1 MIETYKITSGVYD
14 REVTDGFLCL
24 DANTRTRG
32 NELKLKK
39 RRSKLNIRKYVY
51 TNRITDIWN
60 SLPNVIVRSKNVKN
74 FEIALD
80 RHWSDEDVKF
90 DFKSDISLYTGSHV
104 KSRYTVDDEIEADT
118 VAEMPA
124 STEDPKVRYPKVI
137 IPIRRDISM

>member
-60 SLPNVIVRSKNVKN
+60 SLPNVVVRSKNVKN

-80 RHWSDEDVKF
+80 RHGVM
-90 DFKSDISLYTGSHV
+90 
-104 KSRYTVDDEIEADT
+104 R
-118 VAEMPA
+118 M
-124 STEDPKVRYPKVI
+124 
-137 IPIRRDISM
+137 